1 MSYLGSWS
9 SINAA
14 KNNTVNAFNY
24 YKGDTITVDYDPNDN
39 KLVFRK
45 KGTEQSYT
53 IEFEQKEDDGNICFT
68 FGLTA
73 KLQ

>member
-45 KGTEQSYT
+45 KGTE
-53 IEFEQKEDDGNICFT
+53 
-68 FGLTA
+68 
-73 KLQ
+73 